1 MVEIKEK
8 MIKQWMEE
16 RTLKCVK
23 MKTKKSH
30 GACGR
35 TGRESVTEERKRE
48 REKKQIFIEERQKS
62 EHVDIK

>member
-48 REKKQIFIEERQKS
+48 RKKKTDIYRRPSEK
-62 EHVDIK
+62 